1 MGSARGPVSAVS
13 RSENGCRGTP
23 KDPRVSVL
31 PSCAFAIST
40 ATDPAKNSTA
50 RRRENLGV
58 TADML
63 YREACPAPSFSDSHW
78 LLSPQIRRQGNAFL
92 WRQPCRPQAIRL
104 PPQKHRLLREHTPA
118 MNQCGRISSCAKRNE
133 YLSASCLIRSLK
145 AVPIPC
151 PELVLVRSK
160 IGLLDLLASS
170 SRATILRE

>member
-1 MGSARGPVSAVS
+1 MGSARGPASAVS
-13 RSENGCRGTP
+13 PSENGCRGTP

-40 ATDPAKNSTA
+40 AADPAKTSAA

-92 WRQPCRPQAIRL
+92 WRQLCRLQATHL
-104 PPQKHRLLREHTPA
+104 PAQKRRLLREEAPEMH
-118 MNQCGRISSCAKRNE
+118 QCGRISNCAKRNE
-133 YLSASCLIRSLK
+133 Y
-145 AVPIPC
+145 
-151 PELVLVRSK
+151 
-160 IGLLDLLASS
+160 
-170 SRATILRE
+170 

>member
-40 ATDPAKNSTA
+40 ATDAAKNSTA

-92 WRQPCRPQAIRL
+92 WRSEEHTSELQSPMYLVC
-104 PPQKHRLLREHTPA
+104 RLLLEKKKKEDETH
-118 MNQCGRISSCAKRNE
+118 
-133 YLSASCLIRSLK
+133 
-145 AVPIPC
+145 
-151 PELVLVRSK
+151 
-160 IGLLDLLASS
+160 
-170 SRATILRE
+170 